1 MENGD
6 AFDLSDLKSTETDE
20 LAIVHPL
27 TGAPTTWVWTLAG
40 PGHPKSIES
49 ANIAARDALRLTR
62 LREQAVVNRRKWV
75 EPDRTPDRHEK
86 GERGKLR
93 HPRAWLDP
101 DQTERGRLSLHA
113 RECRGSVTR
122 SVVRESLLTTSGVFQ
137 FRRKFYKTL
146 GDDLTDFAECEFR
159 LNAVDKQRGFLAGNS
174 GRFAE
179 PFAARGE
186 AGRDPRPSCGC
197 RNSRCP

>member
-62 LREQAVVNRRKWV
+62 LREQAVVNRRKWI
-75 EPDRTPDRHEK
+75 EPDRTPDEMRRENAESFAIRVLDWTPVRLS
-86 GERGKLR
+86 GNDYPYSRENVVKLL
-93 HPRAWLDP
+93 LDP
-101 DQTERGRLSLHA
+101 SFGKIYLQLLEYFNSDESF
-113 RECRGSVTR
+113 TR
-122 SVVRESLLTTSGVFQ
+122 HS
-137 FRRKFYKTL
+137 
-146 GDDLTDFAECEFR
+146 A
-159 LNAVDKQRGFLAGNS
+159 
-174 GRFAE
+174 
-179 PFAARGE
+179 
-186 AGRDPRPSCGC
+186 
-197 RNSRCP
+197 RNSPTSPSVNSD

>member
-75 EPDRTPDRHEK
+75 EPDRTPDDMRRENAESFATRVL
-86 GERGKLR
+86 GWTPIKLNGNDYPYTR
-93 HPRAWLDP
+93 ENVVGLLLDP
-101 DQTERGRLSLHA
+101 SFGKVYLQLLEYFNSDESFTK
-113 RECRGSVTR
+113 R
-122 SVVRESLLTTSGVFQ
+122 SATTSQ
-137 FRRKFYKTL
+137 TSPSASS
-146 GDDLTDFAECEFR
+146 DLT
-159 LNAVDKQRGFLAGNS
+159 Q
-174 GRFAE
+174 
-179 PFAARGE
+179 
-186 AGRDPRPSCGC
+186 
-197 RNSRCP
+197 

>member
-6 AFDLSDLKSTETDE
+6 AFDLSELKSTETDE

-75 EPDRTPDRHEK
+75 EPDRTPDDMRRENAESFATRVL
-86 GERGKLR
+86 GWTPIKLNGADYPYTR
-93 HPRAWLDP
+93 DNVVGLLLDP
-101 DQTERGRLSLHA
+101 SFGKVYLQLLEYFNSDESFTK
-113 RECRGSVTR
+113 R
-122 SVVRESLLTTSGVFQ
+122 SATTSP
-137 FRRKFYKTL
+137 TSPSASS
-146 GDDLTDFAECEFR
+146 DLT
-159 LNAVDKQRGFLAGNS
+159 Q
-174 GRFAE
+174 
-179 PFAARGE
+179 
-186 AGRDPRPSCGC
+186 
-197 RNSRCP
+197 

>member
-62 LREQAVVNRRKWV
+62 LREQAVVNRRKWI
-75 EPDRTPDRHEK
+75 EPDRTPDDMRRENAESFATRVL
-86 GERGKLR
+86 GWTPIKLNGADYPYTR
-93 HPRAWLDP
+93 DNVVGLLLDP
-101 DQTERGRLSLHA
+101 SFGKVYLQLLEYFNSDESFTK
-113 RECRGSVTR
+113 R
-122 SVVRESLLTTSGVFQ
+122 SATTSQTSPSVSS
-137 FRRKFYKTL
+137 
-146 GDDLTDFAECEFR
+146 DLT
-159 LNAVDKQRGFLAGNS
+159 Q
-174 GRFAE
+174 
-179 PFAARGE
+179 
-186 AGRDPRPSCGC
+186 
-197 RNSRCP
+197 